1 MKRVVMMGPPG
12 AGKGTQGALLALAL
26 GVNRYS
32 TGEILREARAAGSKL
47 GLEAKSFMD
56 AGELVPDEVML
67 GIIDEALASPEASPG
82 YVLDGFPRTVAQAD
96 GLNAMLERAG
106 RPLDAVILLE
116 VADDELVRRLSGR
129 SLVDGRADD
138 APETVL
144 RRLAVYAEETEPVVE
159 WYRGTAVPV
168 LSIDGSGSI
177 ETVQSSIQGQLGV

>member
-1 MKRVVMMGPPG
+1 MMGPPG

-26 GVNRYS
+26 GVHRYS
-32 TGEILREARAAGSKL
+32 TGEILREARAAGTKL

-96 GLNAMLERAG
+96 GLSAMLERAG
-106 RPLDAVILLE
+106 RPLDAVVLLQ
-116 VADDELVRRLSGR
+116 VADDELMRRLSGR
-129 SLVDGRADD
+129 SLADRRADD

-144 RRLAVYAEETEPVVE
+144 KRLQVYADETEPVVRR
-159 WYRGTAVPV
+159 YRETAVPV
-168 LSIDGSGSI
+168 LDIDGSGSI
-177 ETVQSSIQGQLGV
+177 DVIQSSIQERLGL